1 MKVGS
6 KTFDFLVIRMT
17 ENSKNWA
24 PRSGNVG
31 GIIKLCKTKVGGRG
45 GARRYHI
52 N

>member
-1 MKVGS
+1 MKDGC

-17 ENSKNWA
+17 ENAKNWT

-31 GIIKLCKTKVGGRG
+31 GIIKLCKTNAGGP